1 MSDLNK
7 IAKLHQQEREA
18 ERENKDFIST
28 HNTMLKHPDKY
39 KMDYFPVDGEDLRL
53 VRERMVQTFKQT
65 QMEMELKMY
74 HDKKEWAKDS
84 EFLGL
89 VWC

>member
-7 IAKLHQQEREA
+7 IAKLNLNQEREA

-39 KMDYFPVDGEDLRL
+39 KMDYFPVDGEDLRE
-53 VRERMVQTFKQT
+53 VRETYGADV
-65 QMEMELKMY
+65 
-74 HDKKEWAKDS
+74 
-84 EFLGL
+84 
-89 VWC
+89 